1 MSSIMSLSPIAMVLM
16 TVAGAC
22 AVFAL
27 IIAFLPKGNPVGSR
41 MRDLAGSWEIGTDQR
56 TVEKFITFEQKG
68 KLQRQLSQAGWYS
81 VTPAQLIVRCVLF
94 GGGALAAGVGLF
106 VALQLEGF
114 VYMGLVALVTV
125 GAAQLPLS
133 RMNGAVKQRKK
144 EVQRALPDLL
154 DMLSSTVQAG
164 LAFNA
169 ALAYAVPGVKG
180 PLGDELRAVLSEIRV
195 GRSRAD
201 ALRAMAERIDQEELK
216 TTVRAIV
223 QSERLGSNL
232 SKVLEDLGTESR
244 HHRLLRGEEIAAKLP
259 VLMVIPMA
267 FFMLPALFTMIFG
280 AVLADYFK

>member
-1 MSSIMSLSPIAMVLM
+1 MSIMTLSPVAMVLM

-27 IIAFLPKGNPVGSR
+27 IVAFLPKGNPVGSR
-41 MRDLAGSWEIGTDQR
+41 MRDLAGHWDIGPDQK

-68 KLQRQLSQAGWYS
+68 KLQRKLSQAGWYS
-81 VTPAQLIVRCVLF
+81 VTPARLIVRCVLF
-94 GGGALAAGVGLF
+94 GAGALAAGVALF
-106 VALQLEGF
+106 IALQLEGL
-114 VYMGLVALVTV
+114 VYMGLVALVTL

-133 RMNGAVKQRKK
+133 RLNGAVANRKK
-144 EVQRALPDLL
+144 QIQRALPDLL

-169 ALAYAVPGVKG
+169 ALAYAVPGVSG

-201 ALRAMAERIDQEELK
+201 ALRAMAERVDQEELK

-223 QSERLGSNL
+223 Q
-232 SKVLEDLGTESR
+232 
-244 HHRLLRGEEIAAKLP
+244 
-259 VLMVIPMA
+259 
-267 FFMLPALFTMIFG
+267 
-280 AVLADYFK
+280 